1 MVLGLAIVGVDVA
14 VLELLSGP
22 EEPNLRG
29 VYIIY
34 AYCFLPF

>member
-1 MVLGLAIVGVDVA
+1 VDVA
-14 VLELLSGP
+14 VLELLSRT

-34 AYCFLPF
+34 AYCFLPFWPVFP